1 MSSFNSCHENMR
13 RFVCSSRALVKKR
26 KTSVSQ
32 MKKEPVVEISTAS
45 FHGSNS
51 ERQAFALQGTEVE
64 IRSCLWSF
72 L

>member
-1 MSSFNSCHENMR
+1 MWF
-13 RFVCSSRALVKKR
+13 RALVEKR

-32 MKKEPVVEISTAS
+32 MKKEPNVEISTAS